1 MASFHSMQLS
11 ETNQMPDICQKFSS
25 FLSSVCYTYLIVQG
39 ANTQSQRIFIWNH
52 SKTCCHRITNRW
64 PMPSESSKMGNVS
77 NLHIEQEQYCD
88 RMNTCLFRASK
99 VSSLRSLLAVM
110 PIFPKPGT
118 PNSFSMAPKNF
129 RASQDKYARSP
140 ESNLMP
146 TALYLQSKPSKITC
160 GNREL
165 LKSQCGKIRK
175 RTSLQEAMQIKD
187 RQLNHKLMW
196 QWLKVK
202 DIDGFDLK

>member
-1 MASFHSMQLS
+1 MASFHSMQPS
-11 ETNQMPDICQKFSS
+11 ETNQMPDICQKFS
-25 FLSSVCYTYLIVQG
+25 LSSVCYTYLIMQG
-39 ANTQSQRIFIWNH
+39 ENTQSQRIFMWNH
-52 SKTCCHRITNRW
+52 SKTCSHRITNRW
-64 PMPSESSKMGNVS
+64 LMPSASSKMGNVC
-77 NLHIEQEQYCD
+77 NLHIEQEQFCY

-118 PNSFSMAPKNF
+118 PNSFSMALKNF
-129 RASQDKYARSP
+129 RDSQDKYARSP

-160 GNREL
+160 VNREL
-165 LKSQCGKIRK
+165 LKSQRGKIIK
-175 RTSLQEAMQIKD
+175 RTSLQDAMQIKD

-196 QWLKVK
+196 QWLKMK
-202 DIDGFDLK
+202 DINGFDLK